1 MGVVLPLEAAEA
13 YSAIIPRSQSKF
25 RSVTSVLGSGWIAWH
40 YRTSLCSGIER
51 GNLSARFGVL
61 YQIDKLSDQSASDE
75 ERQQRKRRLCGA
87 VAVDDLAKPSSR
99 ASSRPDSTTAEP
111 PRRADYHQ
119 RAGIVEIQGAKV
131 ARQDLNCAYAARTCS
146 SPRVSCSGCLT
157 NSSTVMASISQA
169 RTISL

>member
-1 MGVVLPLEAAEA
+1 MRGGMHALNVVFGKVTRGRTRGGCRPSVGSSGSIFCHHPAQPIE
-13 YSAIIPRSQSKF
+13 F

-51 GNLSARFGVL
+51 GNLSARFRVL

-119 RAGIVEIQGAKV
+119 RAGIVEIQVK
-131 ARQDLNCAYAARTCS
+131 
-146 SPRVSCSGCLT
+146 
-157 NSSTVMASISQA
+157 
-169 RTISL
+169 SLGKT